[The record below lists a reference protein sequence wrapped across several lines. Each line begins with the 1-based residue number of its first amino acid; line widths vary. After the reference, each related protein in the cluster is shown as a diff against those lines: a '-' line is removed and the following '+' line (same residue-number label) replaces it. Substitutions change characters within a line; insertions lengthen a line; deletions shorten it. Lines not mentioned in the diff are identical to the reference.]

1 MKFYEMSD
9 FKKRSSTG
17 FVLFV
22 FFAVITLASSCIT
35 TKKIVYFRDLPD
47 TMPKPVVMDQAAP
60 YTEPKIESNDLLAIT
75 VQPMLQ
81 TVAGSSS
88 NGGASQ
94 SSPGGASSAAQGPG
108 QGASTYLVDQ
118 NGEIE
123 YPLIGTVKLAGLTI
137 TEAKNLIKEKA
148 KVYYNDPV
156 VNVRITNFDITVLGD
171 VTRPLQFNS
180 PSEKISVLD
189 ALAYCGDLNLTARR
203 DNILLIRS
211 NGDQKVFSRYDI
223 SSKSVFA
230 SPNYYL
236 KQHDII
242 YVEPNKFKVQSS
254 DQTFIRNLGI
264 LSSLIS
270 LASLVLVFKSLK

>member
-1 MKFYEMSD
+1 MKFYEMSE

-137 TEAKNLIKEKA
+137 TEAKNLIKENCIHILIK
-148 KVYYNDPV
+148 Y
-156 VNVRITNFDITVLGD
+156 IHLG
-171 VTRPLQFNS
+171 QF
-180 PSEKISVLD
+180 
-189 ALAYCGDLNLTARR
+189 TAR
-203 DNILLIRS
+203 ILIHVVKLWKTRNRALVHFS
-211 NGDQKVFSRYDI
+211 KYVF
-223 SSKSVFA
+223 
-230 SPNYYL
+230 
-236 KQHDII
+236 
-242 YVEPNKFKVQSS
+242 
-254 DQTFIRNLGI
+254 T
-264 LSSLIS
+264 
-270 LASLVLVFKSLK
+270 